1 MLLGCECKTT
11 KAHNKCL
18 ANITKCPTCR
28 KVVSKPNLCVK
39 TRLDFY
45 FSWPLD
51 IIKSNPKIIGYS
63 KMCGAGLIVLLIG
76 LFICVDKKIII
87 IGDTDTKFHIGLGIL
102 LLVQLFA
109 GFVLALDD
117 YFAKYWLYD
126 EKIGIIR
133 G

>member
-1 MLLGCECKTT
+1 
-11 KAHNKCL
+11 
-18 ANITKCPTCR
+18 
-28 KVVSKPNLCVK
+28 
-39 TRLDFY
+39 
-45 FSWPLD
+45 
-51 IIKSNPKIIGYS
+51 
-63 KMCGAGLIVLLIG
+63 MCGAGLIVLLIG